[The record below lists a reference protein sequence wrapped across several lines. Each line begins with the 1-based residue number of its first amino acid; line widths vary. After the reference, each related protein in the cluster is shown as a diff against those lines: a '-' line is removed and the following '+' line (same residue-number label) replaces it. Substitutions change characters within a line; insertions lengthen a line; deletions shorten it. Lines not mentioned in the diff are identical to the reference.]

1 MIDVVVIFE
10 KKLRKEALP
19 DAKSFQ
25 QGLPQG
31 SGPKSIR

>member
-1 MIDVVVIFE
+1 MIDVVIAL
-10 KKLRKEALP
+10 KNNKISKKEALP

-31 SGPKSIR
+31 SGP